1 MLEESGTMNDMT
13 ERILVPGCFS
23 IHDGFLAPT
32 QELAM
37 SVALAEETKKHLKS
51 QFTYAFGWPPR
62 IDKGHKM
69 ARYGDAGVKY
79 SYKDTEKPMHGW
91 TPTLQRL
98 KNMVES
104 FVGEAFNCGVINTY
118 EPNSSLYPHADSKYI
133 PQLDKE
139 PTIVGVSFGATRTM
153 QLYPYDGKKRG
164 DALYVP
170 LEPGSLI
177 VMRGRSQ
184 TDWHHGIAAQ
194 PSSKGTRLSVT
205 FRRHVR

>member
-1 MLEESGTMNDMT
+1 MT

-23 IHDGFLAPT
+23 IHDDFLAPT
-32 QELAM
+32 QELVM
-37 SVALAEETKKHLKS
+37 NVALAEETKKHLKT

-62 IDKGHKM
+62 VDRGHKM

-79 SYKDTEKPMHGW
+79 SYKDTEKPMHSW

-98 KNMVES
+98 KNMVEEYL
-104 FVGEAFNCGVINTY
+104 GESFNCGVVNTY
-118 EPNSSLYPHADSKYI
+118 EPTSSLYPHADTRYI
-133 PQLDKE
+133 PQLAEE

-153 QLYPYDGKKRG
+153 QLYPVVSKKRG
-164 DALYVP
+164 PATHVVLH
-170 LEPGSLI
+170 PGSMF

-184 TDWHHGIAAQ
+184 TDWHHGIEAQ
-194 PSSKGTRLSVT
+194 PSSHGIRLSIT